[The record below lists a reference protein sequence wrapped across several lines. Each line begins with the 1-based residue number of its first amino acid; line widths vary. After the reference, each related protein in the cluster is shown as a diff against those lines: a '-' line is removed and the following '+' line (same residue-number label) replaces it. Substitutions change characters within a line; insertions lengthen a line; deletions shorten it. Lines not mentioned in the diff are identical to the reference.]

1 MTAPTVAQIAGKL
14 TKAQREALLLGRWIA
29 PGGQE
34 PFVVV
39 ALTPPWPPGICQF
52 FTLHSDRLTDLGVAL
67 WRALQA
73 AEEWRCG
80 NSATGFHVV
89 DTSMESGYRHC
100 FACEK
105 PMPMSALTVDAAKII
120 EQENPR

>member
-39 ALTPPWPPGICQF
+39 PLTPPWPPGICQF
-52 FTLHSDRLTDLGVAL
+52 FTLHSDRLTDLGLAV

-80 NSATGFHVV
+80 GPVGFHVV
-89 DTSMESGYRHC
+89 DTSMEAGHNHC
-100 FACEK
+100 FDCGK
-105 PMPMSALTVDAAKII
+105 PMPSTPLTATVRAHLQ
-120 EQENPR
+120 EQAR